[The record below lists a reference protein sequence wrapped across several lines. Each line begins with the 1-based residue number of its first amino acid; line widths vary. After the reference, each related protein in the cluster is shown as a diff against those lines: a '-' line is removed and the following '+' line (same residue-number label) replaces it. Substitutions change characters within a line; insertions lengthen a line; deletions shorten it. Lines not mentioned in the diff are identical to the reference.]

1 MSSLRFDHV
10 VIAVR
15 DLKIAIEHYQSL
27 GFAVEAGGRHTGR
40 GTENAIIRF
49 GLDYIELLAVY
60 DQQEAQNSALGG
72 QELLTALGK
81 RDEVLLG
88 FALATDSIEQV
99 AAQFEGSPLFTHA
112 PFAMQRTRPDGTKL
126 SWRLFI
132 PGGTAWRRP
141 WPFFIQWDQSDEQ
154 RLQVEQAG
162 KHANGTNAW
171 IEAAIGVKELVD
183 VLDLYQ
189 NRIGLTRQD
198 TEIVQVLGMRVT
210 HIPVDDKSLEIVTP
224 DERGQLQQTIDN
236 NGEGIFAITL
246 RVNDLEQTH
255 TFLKQQH
262 VAFDASEQEETGAI
276 TIPATASSTVRIVF
290 EQQEQEDAL
299 NEEL

>member
-1 MSSLRFDHV
+1 MPSLRFDHA

-15 DLKIAIEHYQSL
+15 DLSTAIKRYQSI
-27 GFAVEAGGRHTGR
+27 GFAVEPGGRHSGR

-60 DQQEAQNSALGG
+60 DRQQAQASNLGG
-72 QELLTALGK
+72 QEILNALGD

-99 AAQFEGSPLFTHA
+99 ADQFDGSPLFVRA
-112 PFAMQRTRPDGTKL
+112 PFAMERTRPDGTKL

-141 WPFFIQWDQSDEQ
+141 WPFFIQWDQPDEQ
-154 RLQVEQAG
+154 RLQVEKAG
-162 KHANGTNAW
+162 KHANGANAW

-189 NRIGLTRQD
+189 DRIGLTRQD

-224 DERGQLQQTIDN
+224 DERGPLQQTIDTY
-236 NGEGIFAITL
+236 GEGIFAITL
-246 RVNDLEQTH
+246 RVDDLEQTRA
-255 TFLKQQH
+255 FLQHHH
-262 VAFDASEQEETGAI
+262 VAFDGSEEEETGAL
-276 TIPATASSTVRIVF
+276 TIPATAKSAVRIVF
-290 EQQEQEDAL
+290 EEQAQEDAL
-299 NEEL
+299 NQEL